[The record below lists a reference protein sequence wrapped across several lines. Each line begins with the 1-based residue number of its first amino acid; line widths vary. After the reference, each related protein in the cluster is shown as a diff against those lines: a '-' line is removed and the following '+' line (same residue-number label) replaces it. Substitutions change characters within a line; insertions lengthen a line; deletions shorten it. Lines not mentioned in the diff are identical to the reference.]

1 MYLLRLTG
9 LGLEQR
15 VVYASGHG
23 APANTTSG
31 ASEHKLQVQ
40 AATVGQPNGAAKDK
54 HGQTR

>member
-23 APANTTSG
+23 VPSHRRGTG
-31 ASEHKLQVQ
+31 EHKLQVQ

-54 HGQTR
+54 HGQIR